1 MTSTL
6 IAVSNSQPTTLEPHR
21 SGYGARCEAV
31 GTELCRPSAEHIVAL
46 KAFGERRFYPRI
58 FPPVLIYVPFGP
70 NNLGKVVNISEN
82 GLRVSTPRGLDL
94 NSVYRVSL
102 CLNGLPNAIRVHV
115 RTVWTTESQKR
126 AGIQLLDLSEHDREQ
141 IRRWGALQPSRNE
154 TLERWFLPENAEPLP
169 ETTEPQ
175 LVLAESTKKPERDPA
190 IVVSSPPFKGVRADT
205 PPNDEFPVAR
215 NAVAPRTRTRSST
228 PVLIVWSAFM
238 AGICLATA
246 WSFRHNLSDRLLNR
260 PVRYTKEYAPSV
272 GHSPSLVALH
282 TPVTLAP
289 SRIPT
294 PKNASPN
301 TVAAKAVSKSFP
313 SNIPVTK
320 GLDGKAPAAKPN
332 LSTSP
337 THATE
342 LVETP
347 TAPDSDVADSVSDPF
362 PTNVAIPGTATP
374 NPTETHPF
382 SNVSAINNSTTKTL
396 SRDTAPSKSAI
407 TGSIANP
414 TRSSGLPT
422 STPSDTA
429 SIPAPPPAFP
439 SPSTAGSTTYVERK
453 SDSAVIHMDVPEA
466 RVMELTPSSSRTA
479 SFVVLPGE
487 RVFKSA
493 SVTMHIQRS
502 VWVHGD
508 HWLWHSHKKV
518 ALGELTSR
526 VDPQISHFATTSGTI
541 TVQATIDKDGRVSN
555 LKPLNG
561 SFALL
566 PSVARAIREW
576 RYEPT
581 YLDNKP
587 VETQALVEVD
597 FHPRHPRLQTLT
609 QSM

>member
-1 MTSTL
+1 MTQTL
-6 IAVSNSQPTTLEPHR
+6 IAVANSKPTTGR
-21 SGYGARCEAV
+21 
-31 GTELCRPSAEHIVAL
+31 TELRRPSVEHIVAL
-46 KAFGERRFYPRI
+46 KASGERRFYSRI
-58 FPPVLIYVPFGP
+58 IPSVLIYVPFGP
-70 NNLGKVVNISEN
+70 NNLGKLVNLSEN

-102 CLNGLPNAIRVHV
+102 CLNGLPNAIKVHV

-154 TLERWFLPENAEPLP
+154 TLERWFLPENSEPSP
-169 ETTEPQ
+169 ETTEPP
-175 LVLAESTKKPERDPA
+175 LFLAESPKKPERAPT
-190 IVVSSPPFKGVRADT
+190 VVASSLRFKDVRADT
-205 PPNDEFPVAR
+205 PPNDEFPVAC
-215 NAVAPRTRTRSST
+215 NSVAPRTRTRSST
-228 PVLIVWSAFM
+228 PVLIVWSALM
-238 AGICLATA
+238 AAICLATA
-246 WSFRHNLSDRLLNR
+246 WSFRHNLCDRLLNR
-260 PVRYTKEYAPSV
+260 PARYAKENAPLI
-272 GHSPSLVALH
+272 GHSPSFVALP
-282 TPVTLAP
+282 TPATLAP

-301 TVAAKAVSKSFP
+301 TVAATATSKSSP

-332 LSTSP
+332 LSAFPKS
-337 THATE
+337 ATE

-347 TAPDSDVADSVSDPF
+347 TAPDSDVADSGSDPF

-374 NPTETHPF
+374 NPAETQPS
-382 SNVSAINNSTTKTL
+382 SNVSATNNSTKKTL
-396 SRDTAPSKSAI
+396 SRDAAPSKSAI
-407 TGSIANP
+407 TGSIVNP
-414 TRSSGLPT
+414 TSGLPT

-429 SIPAPPPAFP
+429 SIPAPPPALP
-439 SPSTAGSTTYVERK
+439 SPSNAGSTTYVERN
-453 SDSAVIHMDVPEA
+453 SDSDVIHMDVPEV
-466 RVMELTPSSSRTA
+466 RVMELTPPSSRTA

-487 RVFKSA
+487 RVLRSA

-526 VDPQISHFATTSGTI
+526 VDPQSSHFPTTSGTI
-541 TVQATIDKDGRVSN
+541 TVQVTIGKDGRVSN

-597 FHPRHPRLQTLT
+597 FHPRRQGLQTLT
-609 QSM
+609 KFAM